1 MIIPRRGRQASAT
14 PRFPFLSGT
23 GTANRLAMTG
33 LLGIVVLLLAAYALC
48 DNRKAIRWRT
58 VGTALA
64 LQVLIGWVVFAVP
77 VGRDALAGLSAGV
90 TNAIGAG
97 EEGVDFLFGGLTRDN
112 GGAVG
117 FVFALRVLPM
127 IIFFSSLIAVLYHIK
142 VMGLVIKFLGGGLK
156 KLLGTSR
163 AESLSAAANIF
174 VGQTE
179 APLVVKP
186 YISRMTSSELFAVMV
201 GGLASVA
208 GSILAGY
215 VALGVDIKYLIAAS
229 FMAAPGGL
237 LFAKLMKP
245 ETGIPHEG
253 RLDFAEG
260 DEKPANVVDAA
271 ALGASTGLQLA
282 LNVGAMLLAFIGLIA
297 LVNLMLGG
305 FTGWVFGGA
314 PINES
319 QHWFSG
325 VCIWVGEIFGGQ
337 PLSLQ
342 QILGWCFAPV
352 AWLVGMPWEDA
363 VKGGS
368 LIGQKLILNEFVAYV
383 QYVEW
388 RPTLSPKAEAI
399 GAVALCGFANLSS
412 IAILIGGLGGMAPN
426 RRSEIARLGL
436 LAVAAGTFS
445 NLTSAA
451 IVGLFVG

>member
-1 MIIPRRGRQASAT
+1 
-14 PRFPFLSGT
+14 
-23 GTANRLAMTG
+23 MTG
-33 LLGIVVLLLAAYALC
+33 LLGIAVLLGAAYALC

-58 VGTALA
+58 VGTALGI
-64 LQVLIGWVVFAVP
+64 QILIGFIVFAVP
-77 VGRDALAGLSAGV
+77 AGRDALAWLSFGV
-90 TNAIGAG
+90 QNAINAG
-97 EEGVDFLFGGLTRDN
+97 KEGVDFLFGPLTRDS
-112 GGAVG
+112 GDSIG

-142 VMGLVIKFLGGGLK
+142 VMGLVIKVLGGGLK

-163 AESLSAAANIF
+163 TESLSAAANIF

-237 LFAKLMKP
+237 LFAKMMKP
-245 ETGIPHEG
+245 EVDEPEELELG
-253 RLDFAEG
+253 FAEG
-260 DEKPANVVDAA
+260 DDKPANAVDAA
-271 ALGASTGLQLA
+271 AIGASTGLTLA

-297 LVNLMLGG
+297 LANLMLGG
-305 FTGWVFGGA
+305 IGGWFG
-314 PINES
+314 
-319 QHWFSG
+319 H
-325 VCIWVGEIFGGQ
+325 GG
-337 PLSLQ
+337 LSLQ

-352 AWLVGMPWEDA
+352 AWLIGMPWADA
-363 VKGGS
+363 VNGGS

-383 QYVEW
+383 QYVDW
-388 RPTLSPKAEAI
+388 MKTGVLGAKAQAI

-412 IAILIGGLGGMAPN
+412 IAILLGGLGSMAPN
-426 RRSEIARLGL
+426 RRSEIARLGVK
-436 LAVAAGTFS
+436 AVIAGTFS

-451 IVGLFVG
+451 IVGLFVS

>member
-1 MIIPRRGRQASAT
+1 
-14 PRFPFLSGT
+14 
-23 GTANRLAMTG
+23 MTG
-33 LLGIVVLLLAAYALC
+33 LLGIAVLLGAAYLLC

-58 VGTALA
+58 VLAALA
-64 LQVLIGWVVFAVP
+64 IQIGIGVLVFAVP
-77 VGRDALAGLSAGV
+77 VGRDALQWLSNGV

-97 EEGVDFLFGGLTRDN
+97 KEGVDFLFGPLTTD
-112 GGAVG
+112 GPASIGFI
-117 FVFALRVLPM
+117 FVFRVLPM
-127 IIFFSSLIAVLYHIK
+127 IIFFSSLIAVLYHLKIMSIVIK
-142 VMGLVIKFLGGGLK
+142 VLGGALK

-215 VALGVDIKYLIAAS
+215 VALGVDINYLLAAS

-245 ETGIPHEG
+245 EVDFPHEG
-253 RLDFAEG
+253 SLGFAEG
-260 DEKPANVVDAA
+260 DDKPANVVDAA
-271 ALGASTGLQLA
+271 AVGASTGLKLA

-297 LVNLMLGG
+297 LINLMMGG
-305 FTGWVFGGA
+305 FTGWLFEGPIDWFPALNNLCIAIGNFFGG
-314 PINES
+314 E
-319 QHWFSG
+319 
-325 VCIWVGEIFGGQ
+325 

-342 QILGWCFAPV
+342 QILGWCFAPL
-352 AWLVGMPWEDA
+352 AWLIGMPWEDA

-383 QYVEW
+383 QYIKWQEV
-388 RPTLSPKAEAI
+388 LSPKARAI

-412 IAILIGGLGGMAPN
+412 IGILLGGLGSMAPS
-426 RRSEIARLGL
+426 RRSEIAKLGFK
-436 LAVAAGTFS
+436 AVIAGTFS

-451 IVGLFVG
+451 IVGLFFS

>member
-1 MIIPRRGRQASAT
+1 
-14 PRFPFLSGT
+14 
-23 GTANRLAMTG
+23 MTG
-33 LLGIVVLLLAAYALC
+33 LLGIAVLLGAAYALC

-64 LQVLIGWVVFAVP
+64 IQILIGLVVFAIP
-77 VGRDALAGLSAGV
+77 AGRDALQWFSDGV

-97 EEGVDFLFGGLTRDN
+97 KVGVDFLFGPLTRD
-112 GGAVG
+112 GGDFEG
-117 FVFALRVLPM
+117 PDFIFALRVLPM
-127 IIFFSSLIAVLYHIK
+127 IIFFSSLIAVLYHLK
-142 VMGLVIKFLGGGLK
+142 VMAIVIKFLGGGLK
-156 KLLGTSR
+156 YLLGTSR
-163 AESLSAAANIF
+163 TESLSAAANIF

-245 ETGIPHEG
+245 ETGVPEERELG
-253 RLDFAEG
+253 FAEG

-271 ALGASTGLQLA
+271 AVGASTGLSLA

-297 LVNLMLGG
+297 LLNVMLGG
-305 FTGWVFGGA
+305 IGGWFGHG
-314 PINES
+314 S
-319 QHWFSG
+319 
-325 VCIWVGEIFGGQ
+325 
-337 PLSLQ
+337 LSLQ
-342 QILGWCFAPV
+342 QILGWCFAPL
-352 AWLVGMPWEDA
+352 AWVIGMPWEEA
-363 VKGGS
+363 VKGGG

-383 QYVEW
+383 DYIGLRDGLTAKSQ
-388 RPTLSPKAEAI
+388 AI

-412 IAILIGGLGGMAPN
+412 IGILIGGLGGMAPN

-436 LAVAAGTFS
+436 KAVIAGTFS

-451 IVGLFVG
+451 IVGLFVS

>member
-1 MIIPRRGRQASAT
+1 MI
-14 PRFPFLSGT
+14 
-23 GTANRLAMTG
+23 G
-33 LLGIVVLLLAAYALC
+33 LLGIFALLLAAYALC
-48 DNRKAIRWRT
+48 DNRKVIRWRT

-77 VGRDALAGLSAGV
+77 AGRDALAALSTGV

-97 EEGVDFLFGGLTRDN
+97 QEGVDFLFGGLTRD
-112 GGAVG
+112 GGGSIG

-127 IIFFSSLIAVLYHIK
+127 IIFFSSLIAVLYHLKI
-142 VMGLVIKFLGGGLK
+142 MGLVIRFLGGGLK

-186 YISRMTSSELFAVMV
+186 YISRMTRSELFAVMV

-245 ETGIPHEG
+245 ETETPVEG
-253 RLDFAEG
+253 RLDFSEG

-271 ALGASTGLQLA
+271 ALGASTGLKLA

-297 LVNLMLGG
+297 LLNLMLGG
-305 FTGWVFGGA
+305 IGGWFG
-314 PINES
+314 NDD
-319 QHWFSG
+319 
-325 VCIWVGEIFGGQ
+325 
-337 PLSLQ
+337 LSLQ
-342 QILGWCFAPV
+342 VILGWCFAPI
-352 AWLVGMPWEDA
+352 AWLIGMPWCDA
-363 VKGGS
+363 VNGGS

-383 QYVEW
+383 QYIEW
-388 RPTLSPKAEAI
+388 RPGFSPKSEAI
-399 GAVALCGFANLSS
+399 AAVALCGFANLSS
-412 IAILIGGLGGMAPN
+412 IAILLGGLGGMAPN
-426 RRSEIARLGL
+426 RRSEIARLGF
-436 LAVAAGTFS
+436 LAVIAGTFS

>member
-1 MIIPRRGRQASAT
+1 MI
-14 PRFPFLSGT
+14 
-23 GTANRLAMTG
+23 G
-33 LLGIVVLLLAAYALC
+33 LLGIALLLLVAYGLC

-58 VGTALA
+58 VGTALG

-77 VGRDALAGLSAGV
+77 VGRDALAALSAGV

-97 EEGVDFLFGGLTRDN
+97 QEGVDFLFGGLTRDN

-127 IIFFSSLIAVLYHIK
+127 IIFFSSLIAVLYHLRI
-142 VMGLVIKFLGGGLK
+142 MGLVIRFLGGGLK

-237 LFAKLMKP
+237 LFAKLIKP
-245 ETGIPHEG
+245 ETGTPHEG
-253 RLDFAEG
+253 RLDFSEG
-260 DEKPANVVDAA
+260 DEQPANVVDAA
-271 ALGASTGLQLA
+271 ALGASTGLKLA

-297 LVNLMLGG
+297 LVNLLLGG
-305 FTGWVFGGA
+305 IGGWFGNGD
-314 PINES
+314 
-319 QHWFSG
+319 
-325 VCIWVGEIFGGQ
+325 
-337 PLSLQ
+337 LSLQ
-342 QILGWCFAPV
+342 GILGWCFAPV
-352 AWLVGMPWEDA
+352 AWLIGIPWGDA
-363 VKGGS
+363 VSGGS

-388 RPTLSPKAEAI
+388 RPGFSTKSEAI
-399 GAVALCGFANLSS
+399 GAVALCGFANFSS

>member
-1 MIIPRRGRQASAT
+1 MI
-14 PRFPFLSGT
+14 
-23 GTANRLAMTG
+23 G
-33 LLGIVVLLLAAYALC
+33 LLGIALLLLAAYGLC

-58 VGTALA
+58 VGTALG

-77 VGRDALAGLSAGV
+77 AGRDALAALSAGV

-97 EEGVDFLFGGLTRDN
+97 QEGVDFLFGGLTRDN

-127 IIFFSSLIAVLYHIK
+127 IIFFSSLIAVLYHLRI
-142 VMGLVIKFLGGGLK
+142 MGLVIRFLGGGLK

-215 VALGVDIKYLIAAS
+215 VALGVDIKYLIA
-229 FMAAPGGL
+229 
-237 LFAKLMKP
+237 
-245 ETGIPHEG
+245 
-253 RLDFAEG
+253 
-260 DEKPANVVDAA
+260 
-271 ALGASTGLQLA
+271 
-282 LNVGAMLLAFIGLIA
+282 
-297 LVNLMLGG
+297 LVNLLLGG
-305 FTGWVFGGA
+305 IGGWFGNGD
-314 PINES
+314 
-319 QHWFSG
+319 
-325 VCIWVGEIFGGQ
+325 
-337 PLSLQ
+337 LSLQ
-342 QILGWCFAPV
+342 VILGWCFAPV
-352 AWLVGMPWEDA
+352 AWLIGMPWSDA
-363 VKGGS
+363 VNGGS

-388 RPTLSPKAEAI
+388 RPGFSTKSEAI
-399 GAVALCGFANLSS
+399 GAVSLCGFANFSS

>member
-1 MIIPRRGRQASAT
+1 
-14 PRFPFLSGT
+14 
-23 GTANRLAMTG
+23 MTG
-33 LLGIVVLLLAAYALC
+33 LLGIAVLLGAAYALC

-58 VGTALA
+58 VGTALGI
-64 LQVLIGWVVFAVP
+64 QVLIGLIVFAVP
-77 VGRDALAGLSAGV
+77 AGRDALAWLSFGV
-90 TNAIGAG
+90 QNAIDAG
-97 EEGVDFLFGGLTRDN
+97 KEGVDFLFGSLTRD
-112 GGAVG
+112 GGDSIG
-117 FVFALRVLPM
+117 FVFAFRVLPM

-142 VMGLVIKFLGGGLK
+142 VMGIVIKVLGGGLK

-163 AESLSAAANIF
+163 TESLSAAANIF

-245 ETGIPHEG
+245 EVDEPEEIERG
-253 RLDFAEG
+253 FAEG
-260 DEKPANVVDAA
+260 ADKPANVVDAA
-271 ALGASTGLQLA
+271 ALGASTGLSLA

-297 LVNLMLGG
+297 LLNLMLGG
-305 FTGWVFGGA
+305 VGGWFGHGD
-314 PINES
+314 
-319 QHWFSG
+319 
-325 VCIWVGEIFGGQ
+325 
-337 PLSLQ
+337 LSLQ

-352 AWLVGMPWEDA
+352 AWIIGMPWEDA

-383 QYVEW
+383 QYIEW
-388 RPTLSPKAEAI
+388 FDSLSTKARAI

-412 IAILIGGLGGMAPN
+412 IAILLGGLGVMAPN
-426 RRSEIARLGL
+426 RRSEIARLGIK
-436 LAVAAGTFS
+436 AVIAGTFS

-451 IVGLFVG
+451 IVGLFVS

>member
-1 MIIPRRGRQASAT
+1 MVGI
-14 PRFPFLSGT
+14 
-23 GTANRLAMTG
+23 
-33 LLGIVVLLLAAYALC
+33 LGIAVLLLAAYLLC

-58 VGTALA
+58 VGAALA
-64 LQVLIGWVVFAVP
+64 IQFSIGVLVFAVP
-77 VGRDALAGLSAGV
+77 AGREVLQWLSDGV

-97 EEGVDFLFGGLTRDN
+97 KEGVDFLFGPLTSDGN
-112 GGAVG
+112 ESIGFI
-117 FVFALRVLPM
+117 FVFRVLPM
-127 IIFFSSLIAVLYHIK
+127 IIFFSSLIAVLYHLKI
-142 VMGLVIKFLGGGLK
+142 MGLVIRFLGGGLK
-156 KLLGTSR
+156 KLIGASR
-163 AESLSAAANIF
+163 TESLSAAANIF

-215 VALGVDIKYLIAAS
+215 VALGVDINYLIAAS

-237 LFAKLMKP
+237 LYAKLMKP
-245 ETGIPHEG
+245 ETGVPYEG
-253 RLDFAEG
+253 NLGFAEG

-271 ALGASTGLQLA
+271 AVGASTGLKLA

-297 LVNLMLGG
+297 LLNVMLGG
-305 FTGWVFGGA
+305 IGGWFGY
-314 PINES
+314 
-319 QHWFSG
+319 
-325 VCIWVGEIFGGQ
+325 GE
-337 PLSLQ
+337 LSLQ

-352 AWLVGMPWEDA
+352 AWLIGMPWQDA
-363 VKGGS
+363 VKGGG

-383 QYVEW
+383 QYIEW
-388 RPTLSPKAEAI
+388 KEALSPKAQAI

-412 IAILIGGLGGMAPN
+412 IGILLGGLGGMAPN
-426 RRSEIARLGL
+426 RRAEIARLGFM
-436 LAVAAGTFS
+436 AVIAGTFS